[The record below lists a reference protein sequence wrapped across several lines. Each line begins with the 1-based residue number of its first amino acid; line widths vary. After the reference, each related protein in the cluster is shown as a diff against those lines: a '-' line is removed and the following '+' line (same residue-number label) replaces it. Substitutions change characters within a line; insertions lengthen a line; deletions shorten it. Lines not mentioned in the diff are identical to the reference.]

1 MIRARGRAALS
12 AGLAAVLLSACGSF
26 AGQPEDEPV
35 TLDFFQ
41 FKPEAVATFDKLIAD
56 FEAEHPG
63 IKVQQHHVPE
73 AETAIRSRLVKDNM
87 PDVIT
92 LNGNSTFGEL
102 ASAGVLYDFSQEKV
116 ADEIVPGVK
125 KVLRD
130 LGTAGKG
137 EVNGLP
143 LASNA
148 SGVIYNKELF
158 AKHGVEVPRTWDEL
172 IDAAK
177 TFEEAG
183 VTPFYGSLKDA
194 WTSLPAFNQ
203 LAANIPPAGFWEA
216 RRAGRTSFG
225 KEYPEVARKLTEI
238 YRYTQKNTF
247 SRDYNAAN
255 QAFAKGESA
264 MYVQGSYALPAIKT
278 FKPEFEAGLFP
289 LPAGNGPGA
298 TRLVSGVDVAL
309 TMSRHPE
316 HAEESMEFINYLMRP
331 EVVSAYAEEQS
342 AIPPLK
348 GTAPADPAL
357 KPLLPYITEGRIT
370 GFPDHRIPLAVK
382 LDAVTQQFLI
392 DGKQAAFLRTLDS
405 EYTKVLKRRA

>member
-1 MIRARGRAALS
+1 MIRARGRAALA

-26 AGQPEDEPV
+26 ATQREDEPV
-35 TLDFFQ
+35 TLHFFQ

-56 FEAEHPG
+56 FETEHPG

-73 AETAIRSRLVKDNM
+73 PETAIRSRLVKDNM

-102 ASAGVLYDFSQEKV
+102 ASAGVFYDFSQEKV

-125 KVLRD
+125 KVLGD

-148 SGVIYNKELF
+148 GGIIYNKELF
-158 AKHGVEVPRTWDEL
+158 AEHGVEVPRTWDEL

-194 WTSLPAFNQ
+194 WTSLPVFNQ
-203 LAANIPPAGFWEA
+203 LAANLPPENFWHA

-238 YRYTQKNTF
+238 YRYTQKSTF
-247 SRDYNAAN
+247 SWDYNAGN

-264 MYVQGSYALPAIKT
+264 MYVQGSYALPPIKT
-278 FKPEFEAGLFP
+278 HLPEFEAGLFP
-289 LPAGNGPGA
+289 LPAGNDPGA

-309 TMSRHPE
+309 TMGRHPE
-316 HAEESMEFINYLMRP
+316 HPKESMEFINYLMRP

-348 GTAPADPAL
+348 GTTPADPAL
-357 KPLLPYITEGRIT
+357 KPLLPYITKGRIT
-370 GFPDHRIPLAVK
+370 GFPDHQIPLAVK